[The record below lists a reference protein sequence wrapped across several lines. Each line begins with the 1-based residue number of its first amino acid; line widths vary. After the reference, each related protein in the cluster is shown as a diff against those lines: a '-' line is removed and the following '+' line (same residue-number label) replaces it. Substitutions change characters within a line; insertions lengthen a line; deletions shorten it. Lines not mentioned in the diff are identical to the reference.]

1 MSGKVVPTSGD
12 IQFSSNVNSNAV
24 CQVFGLGA
32 NSSFSSL
39 VGSAYNPNVN
49 TLYLSTD
56 AVPTVPALS
65 SLSLRFFAGASLFLT
80 SPNSPTLSSITTS
93 GITPTLSGGSG
104 SYYVALGTA
113 VGGSNVLNW
122 TAATSGT
129 AISTALTA
137 GTSYYIS
144 AFTSNLTTTTKSR
157 VIRNSTVYTPLA
169 APVIANFTSLP
180 NRTTQNITV
189 NWAAVTGATVYDV
202 HIGSTEVARDVTTT
216 SKAIDISGYT
226 GGVKSVKVQAR
237 NAINTSP
244 FSTTLEFFF
253 TTTPIG
259 TLPSVTF
266 SRSTTHSIVAVGAG
280 GVSGAVSSGWTAGAG
295 GPGGIVSLQTYA
307 SRSTLYYN
315 VGGAGDGGASYGASG
330 KGGGA
335 TAVYTETPDT
345 IVIAGGGGG
354 GGTIQNLALGADDF
368 NWHNAICTPGGGGG
382 NGAFANGW
390 DGGSSNVSQTG
401 NQNGYSYYF
410 YSSFYGGYGGNQ
422 SSGGGAAPNGT
433 YSNPSSISFLGVY
446 DYNVN
451 GSYSFPPTAGVN
463 SSGGRGG
470 ALYWFMYCIG
480 GGGGNGFKAG
490 GGGGAS
496 TAIGGQHNGYEE
508 FVGWPGGYVGDPA
521 RRVIAGAGGGGGGS
535 SWVNG
540 GHGNP
545 DGTGTHGSASD
556 RSGLVFIAQ
565 RV

>member
-12 IQFSSNVNSNAV
+12 IQFLSNVDSNAV

-39 VGSAYNPNVN
+39 VGTAYNPNVN

-56 AVPTVPALS
+56 AAPTVPALS

-80 SPNSPTLSSITTS
+80 SPNTPTISSITTT

-202 HIGSTEVARDVTTT
+202 HIGTTEVARDVTTT

-226 GGVKSVKVQAR
+226 GGVKAVKVQAR

-253 TTTPIG
+253 TTTPVS
-259 TLPSVTF
+259 TTPSVTF

-280 GVSGAVSSGWTAGAG
+280 GVSGGVSSGWTAGAG
-295 GPGGIVSLQTYA
+295 GPGGIVSLQSYA

-315 VGGAGDGGASYGASG
+315 VGGSGDGGASYGASG

-335 TAVYTETPDT
+335 SAVYTETPDT

-354 GGTIQNLALGADDF
+354 GGTIYNLALGADDF
-368 NWHNAICTPGGGGG
+368 NWHNAICGPGGPGG
-382 NGAFANGW
+382 NNAGNAPRAEGYNVTQLANN
-390 DGGSSNVSQTG
+390 GG
-401 NQNGYSYYF
+401 YPYYF
-410 YSSFYGGYGGNQ
+410 SSSFNGGFGGDQ
-422 SSGGGAAPNGT
+422 SAGGAAAINGT
-433 YSNPSSISFLGVY
+433 YSNPSGISFLGVY

-451 GSYSFPPTAGVN
+451 GSYSYTPTAGVN

-480 GGGGNGFKAG
+480 GGGGNGFKGG

-496 TAIGGQHNGYEE
+496 TAIGGQHNGLEE
-508 FVGWPGGYVGDPA
+508 FYGGYTGGAA
-521 RRVIAGAGGGGGGS
+521 RRVIAGTGGGGGGS

-545 DGTGTHGSASD
+545 DGTTTHGSASD
-556 RSGLVFIAQ
+556 RSGLVFIAE
-565 RV
+565 RK